1 MIIPIRCF
9 TCNHVIAGKWQKYLE
24 LVKNYRKESGKED
37 MEYLTASTTRT
48 AEGKALDDLKL
59 TKPCCR
65 RHFLAHVDL
74 M

>member
-24 LVKNYRKESGKED
+24 LVKTYRKESGKED
-37 MEYLTASTTRT
+37 MEYLTATTVRT
-48 AEGKALDDLKL
+48 AEGKAMDDLNLK
-59 TKPCCR
+59 KPCCR